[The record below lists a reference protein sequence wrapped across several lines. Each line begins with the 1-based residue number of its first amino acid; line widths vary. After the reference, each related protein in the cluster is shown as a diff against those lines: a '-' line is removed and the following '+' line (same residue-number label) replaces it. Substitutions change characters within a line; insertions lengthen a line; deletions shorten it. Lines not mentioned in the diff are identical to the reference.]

1 MKITLINPSKFFL
14 MSLFTLFM
22 LSCSSDSSDDSDDNP
37 PLNAQLDIDQ
47 VDSSVESFLQT
58 YNAPGAALAVSVNG
72 KMVYSKGYGLADV
85 DTNSSTEADDH
96 FRIASISKVFTAA
109 AIMRLVDDNLI
120 TVEHKVFGA
129 DGILGNNFGSA
140 TLTTDELNVTVDDL
154 LLHQQGGWVNASGF
168 DVIDYEPQLN
178 NEQFMEYILN
188 NSELTN
194 SPGETYRYNNVGYWM
209 LARIIEEVSG
219 QTYENYVR
227 NMLASAGITSFKT
240 TTFRESDRESNEV
253 KYYGHTGD
261 EQYIY
266 TIASRR
272 DGDGGVVI
280 SAPDLLRFLTA
291 VDGSTTRPDIISTA
305 SQQWMKTTTSLSSL
319 GRGFGVWEQQNVLYF
334 TGSLPGNRSWFMI
347 GENGVVAT
355 LLVNYRDVNNST
367 AYDAAIEN
375 LVLNIVNNSSI
386 PWQTDLDQF

>member
-1 MKITLINPSKFFL
+1 
-14 MSLFTLFM
+14 MSLLTLFM
-22 LSCSSDSSDDSDDNP
+22 LSCNSDSSDDSDDNP
-37 PLNAQLDIDQ
+37 PLNVQLDIDQ

-85 DTNSSTEADDH
+85 DTNSSTEADNL
-96 FRIASISKVFTAA
+96 FRIASISKVFTGA

-219 QTYENYVR
+219 QSYENYVG
-227 NMLASAGITSFKT
+227 NMLASSGITSFKT

-291 VDGSTTRPDIISTA
+291 VDGSSTRPDIISTA

-355 LLVNYRDVNNST
+355 LLVNYRDVNNSS

>member
-1 MKITLINPSKFFL
+1 
-14 MSLFTLFM
+14 M
-22 LSCSSDSSDDSDDNP
+22 LSCNSDSSDDSDDNP
-37 PLNAQLDIDQ
+37 PLNVQLDIDQ

-85 DTNSSTEADDH
+85 DTNSSTEADNL
-96 FRIASISKVFTAA
+96 FRIASISKVFTGA

-219 QTYENYVR
+219 QSYENYVG
-227 NMLASAGITSFKT
+227 NMLASSGITSFKT

-291 VDGSTTRPDIISTA
+291 VDGSSTRPDIISTA

-355 LLVNYRDVNNST
+355 LLVNYRDVNNSS